1 MADDA
6 VARLDELLR
15 EYTDE
20 IRALTYEVTATVD
33 ARLADATR
41 MVYSNW
47 NATVVGYSPD
57 GQTRL
62 RRHREWDVLSCAV
75 RVTEAVFCEVKSRSL
90 HRKRPSRPTCGLFG
104 DM

>member
-6 VARLDELLR
+6 VARLNEFLR

-20 IRALTYEVTATVD
+20 IRALTYTVMATVD
-33 ARLADATR
+33 ARLAGATR

-57 GQTRL
+57 GRSRHGAIAMWEWPFDSQQPTTTVVASVSDK
-62 RRHREWDVLSCAV
+62 RRPR
-75 RVTEAVFCEVKSRSL
+75 
-90 HRKRPSRPTCGLFG
+90 RPPS
-104 DM
+104 